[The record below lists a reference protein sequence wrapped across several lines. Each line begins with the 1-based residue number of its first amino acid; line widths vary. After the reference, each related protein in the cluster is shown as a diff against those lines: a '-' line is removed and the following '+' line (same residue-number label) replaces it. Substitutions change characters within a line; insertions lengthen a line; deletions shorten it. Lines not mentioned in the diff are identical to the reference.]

1 MMGKNFAVVMFIA
14 SVFCVALPSVA
25 AEKEDPA
32 ALAKAL
38 SEASVLLDEGLKA
51 SAREGKP
58 ISGKFELHEGAL
70 QLSVYTMKGKK
81 FSEVIVDHKTGS
93 IKEAETITDA
103 DDLKHAR
110 EQSRAMAKAK
120 NSLATVV
127 QRTVKANSG
136 FRAVSAMPMLEAGQP
151 VVEITLMNGADVK
164 KVTQKL
170 K

>member
-1 MMGKNFAVVMFIA
+1 MMGKNFAVIIFIA
-14 SVFCVALPSVA
+14 SVFAVALPSLA
-25 AEKEDPA
+25 AEKEDRA

-81 FSEVIVDHKTGS
+81 FSEVIVDHKAGN
-93 IKEAETITDA
+93 IKKAETITDA
-103 DDLKHAR
+103 GDLKDAR
-110 EQSRAMAKAK
+110 EQSRAMAKTK
-120 NSLATVV
+120 TSLDKVV
-127 QRTVKANSG
+127 QSAVKANGG
-136 FRAVSAMPMLEAGQP
+136 FRAVSAMPMLKAGQP
-151 VVEITLMNGADVK
+151 VVEVTLMNGADVK